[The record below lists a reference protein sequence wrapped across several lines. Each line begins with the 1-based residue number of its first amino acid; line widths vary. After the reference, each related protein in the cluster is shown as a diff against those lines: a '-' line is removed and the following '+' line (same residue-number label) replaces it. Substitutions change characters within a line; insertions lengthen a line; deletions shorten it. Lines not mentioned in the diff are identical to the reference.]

1 MPQEKKRV
9 SLRRETF
16 KKMEELHPHQIILFV
31 AMVGSGILFFFLLVA
46 FAVARPPQ
54 LELIRMEFPKSF
66 VVSTFVM
73 LLSSFSVA
81 KVLPMYKADNQEE
94 LKKWLGITFLLGLA
108 FSTLQFLGW
117 RELQSHQI
125 LFSGE
130 RSGAYLY
137 VLSGLHVA
145 HVLGIMV
152 YLLYLLMQCHKTSKD
167 AVKELLYATNPY
179 QKVRFKLLT
188 SAWHF
193 VDVVWVVVFFYFLF
207 SF

>member
-1 MPQEKKRV
+1 
-9 SLRRETF
+9 
-16 KKMEELHPHQIILFV
+16 MEQMHPHEIILFV
-31 AMVGSGILFFFLLVA
+31 AMIGSGILFFFLLVA
-46 FAVARPPQ
+46 FAVSMPT
-54 LELIRMEFPKSF
+54 EVNFIRMEFPKSF
-66 VVSTFVM
+66 IVSTFVM

-81 KVLPMYKADNQEE
+81 KVLPLYNADNQEE

-145 HVLGIMV
+145 HVAGILF
-152 YLLYLLMQCHKTSKD
+152 YLLHLLMQCHKTSKD

-193 VDVVWVVVFFYFLF
+193 VDVVWVVIFFYFLF

>member
-1 MPQEKKRV
+1 M
-9 SLRRETF
+9 
-16 KKMEELHPHQIILFV
+16 
-31 AMVGSGILFFFLLVA
+31 
-46 FAVARPPQ
+46 
-54 LELIRMEFPKSF
+54 
-66 VVSTFVM
+66 
-73 LLSSFSVA
+73 
-81 KVLPMYKADNQEE
+81 
-94 LKKWLGITFLLGLA
+94 
-108 FSTLQFLGW
+108 
-117 RELQSHQI
+117 
-125 LFSGE
+125 
-130 RSGAYLY
+130 
-137 VLSGLHVA
+137 LSGLHVA